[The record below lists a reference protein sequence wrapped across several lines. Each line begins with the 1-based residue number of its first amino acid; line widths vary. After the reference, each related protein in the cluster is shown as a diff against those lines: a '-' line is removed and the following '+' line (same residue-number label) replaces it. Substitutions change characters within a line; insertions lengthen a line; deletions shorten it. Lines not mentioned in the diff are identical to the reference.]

1 VAAAGA
7 LDPSRGAGPAVT
19 YPFRQSDHPTLRT
32 RDMERLIVAL
42 RTDFGCF
49 AIIVAFVVIMISA
62 IVFAN
67 ILTPPASNPLL

>member
-1 VAAAGA
+1 M
-7 LDPSRGAGPAVT
+7 LDRARGTTHAVT
-19 YPFRQSDHPTLRT
+19 YPFRRLTLRT

>member
-1 VAAAGA
+1 MAAPGA
-7 LDPSRGAGPAVT
+7 PLPERGPVRAVT
-19 YPFRQSDHPTLRT
+19 YPFGRLTLRT

>member
-1 VAAAGA
+1 VPRHTGA
-7 LDPSRGAGPAVT
+7 VSPRGDVSCR
-19 YPFRQSDHPTLRT
+19 PFD
-32 RDMERLIVAL
+32 DMERLIIAL
-42 RTDFGCF
+42 RTDYGCF

>member
-1 VAAAGA
+1 VAAPGA
-7 LDPSRGAGPAVT
+7 PLPERGAVRAVT
-19 YPFRQSDHPTLRT
+19 YPFGRLTLRT

>member
-1 VAAAGA
+1 VAVAGTLA
-7 LDPSRGAGPAVT
+7 RARGTTHPVT
-19 YPFRQSDHPTLRT
+19 YPFRQSDNLTLRT

>member
-1 VAAAGA
+1 MAAPGA
-7 LDPSRGAGPAVT
+7 PLPERGAVRAVT
-19 YPFRQSDHPTLRT
+19 YPFGRLTLRT

>member
-1 VAAAGA
+1 MLPGA
-7 LDPSRGAGPAVT
+7 RGAALVVT
-19 YPFRQSDHPTLRT
+19 YPFRRLTLRT

>member
-1 VAAAGA
+1 MG
-7 LDPSRGAGPAVT
+7 
-19 YPFRQSDHPTLRT
+19 
-32 RDMERLIVAL
+32 RLIVAL

-49 AIIVAFVVIMISA
+49 AIIVVFVVIMISA

>member
-1 VAAAGA
+1 MAVWGTPDRA
-7 LDPSRGAGPAVT
+7 RGRTHVVT
-19 YPFRQSDHPTLRT
+19 YPFRRLTLRT

>member
-1 VAAAGA
+1 MPDSASGTRR
-7 LDPSRGAGPAVT
+7 SVT
-19 YPFRQSDHPTLRT
+19 YPFGRLTLRT

-42 RTDFGCF
+42 RTDFGCL

>member
-1 VAAAGA
+1 
-7 LDPSRGAGPAVT
+7 
-19 YPFRQSDHPTLRT
+19 
-32 RDMERLIVAL
+32 MERLIIAL

-49 AIIVAFVVIMISA
+49 AIIVAFLVIMISA

>member
-1 VAAAGA
+1 MREPA
-7 LDPSRGAGPAVT
+7 RGAERAVT
-19 YPFRQSDHPTLRT
+19 YSFGRLTLRT

>member
-1 VAAAGA
+1 MGVLKPASGTT
-7 LDPSRGAGPAVT
+7 PAVT
-19 YPFRQSDHPTLRT
+19 YPFRRLTLRK

>member
-1 VAAAGA
+1 MTDSTSGA
-7 LDPSRGAGPAVT
+7 VRSVT
-19 YPFRQSDHPTLRT
+19 YPFGRLTLRT

>member
-1 VAAAGA
+1 MGLLDATRGVAH
-7 LDPSRGAGPAVT
+7 AVT
-19 YPFRQSDHPTLRT
+19 YPFGRLTLRT

>member
-1 VAAAGA
+1 MPDDA
-7 LDPSRGAGPAVT
+7 RGAARAVT
-19 YPFRQSDHPTLRT
+19 YPFGRLTLRT
-32 RDMERLIVAL
+32 REMERLIVAL

-49 AIIVAFVVIMISA
+49 VIIVAFVVIMISA

>member
-1 VAAAGA
+1 V
-7 LDPSRGAGPAVT
+7 LDPARGAALAVT
-19 YPFRQSDHPTLRT
+19 YPFGRLTLRT
-32 RDMERLIVAL
+32 REMERLIVAL

-49 AIIVAFVVIMISA
+49 VIIVAFVVIMISA

>member
-1 VAAAGA
+1 MREPARCAG
-7 LDPSRGAGPAVT
+7 RAVT
-19 YPFRQSDHPTLRT
+19 YSFGRLTLRT

>member
-1 VAAAGA
+1 M
-7 LDPSRGAGPAVT
+7 RGVGCVVT
-19 YPFRQSDHPTLRT
+19 YPFGRLTLRT

>member
-1 VAAAGA
+1 MTGTGTCDRA
-7 LDPSRGAGPAVT
+7 RGAAPAVT
-19 YPFRQSDHPTLRT
+19 YPFGRLTLRT

>member
-1 VAAAGA
+1 MASTGTPGA
-7 LDPSRGAGPAVT
+7 TRGVMRSVT
-19 YPFRQSDHPTLRT
+19 YPFGRLTLRT

>member
-1 VAAAGA
+1 VAAAGSPDRA
-7 LDPSRGAGPAVT
+7 RGTTRVVT
-19 YPFRQSDHPTLRT
+19 YPFRRLTLRT

>member
-1 VAAAGA
+1 MGVPEPA
-7 LDPSRGAGPAVT
+7 RGAGRAVT
-19 YPFRQSDHPTLRT
+19 YPFRRLTLRT

>member
-1 VAAAGA
+1 VAARRR
-7 LDPSRGAGPAVT
+7 LAVT
-19 YPFRQSDHPTLRT
+19 YPSARLTLRT
-32 RDMERLIVAL
+32 KDMERLIVAL

>member
-1 VAAAGA
+1 MGLSDTTRGVA
-7 LDPSRGAGPAVT
+7 RAVT
-19 YPFRQSDHPTLRT
+19 YPFGRLTLRT

>member
-1 VAAAGA
+1 MAAPDQ
-7 LDPSRGAGPAVT
+7 LDKTLWDLDLR
-19 YPFRQSDHPTLRT
+19 PFRRRAQ
-32 RDMERLIVAL
+32 VL

-67 ILTPPASNPLL
+67 ILTSPASNPLLQAG

>member
-1 VAAAGA
+1 VAADGIGDAA
-7 LDPSRGAGPAVT
+7 RGVVRAVT
-19 YPFRQSDHPTLRT
+19 YPFGRLTLRT

>member
-1 VAAAGA
+1 MGDRHPA
-7 LDPSRGAGPAVT
+7 RGAVRAVT
-19 YPFRQSDHPTLRT
+19 YPFGRLTLRI

-49 AIIVAFVVIMISA
+49 AIIVVFVVIMVSA

>member
-1 VAAAGA
+1 MGGLTAQA
-7 LDPSRGAGPAVT
+7 RCRHAVT
-19 YPFRQSDHPTLRT
+19 YPFARSTLRT
-32 RDMERLIVAL
+32 REMERLIIAL

-49 AIIVAFVVIMISA
+49 AIIVAFLVIMISA

>member
-1 VAAAGA
+1 MTDSASGAAR
-7 LDPSRGAGPAVT
+7 SVT
-19 YPFRQSDHPTLRT
+19 YPFGRLTLRT

>member
-1 VAAAGA
+1 MQRR
-7 LDPSRGAGPAVT
+7 RGTARAVT
-19 YPFRQSDHPTLRT
+19 YPFGRLTLRI

-49 AIIVAFVVIMISA
+49 ALIVAFVVIMISA

>member
-1 VAAAGA
+1 VPGA
-7 LDPSRGAGPAVT
+7 PDPWRGKVRVVT
-19 YPFRQSDHPTLRT
+19 YPFGRLTLRT

>member
-1 VAAAGA
+1 MAAAGM
-7 LDPSRGAGPAVT
+7 RGRARGTTHVVT
-19 YPFRQSDHPTLRT
+19 YPFRRLTLRT